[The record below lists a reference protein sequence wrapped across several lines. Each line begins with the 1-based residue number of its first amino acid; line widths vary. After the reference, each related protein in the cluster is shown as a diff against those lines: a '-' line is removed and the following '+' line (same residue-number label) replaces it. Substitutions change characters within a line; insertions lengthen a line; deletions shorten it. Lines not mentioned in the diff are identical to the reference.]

1 MIQIDGLYFDHY
13 RPCPHCEMG
22 FPRAVNL
29 FLKTQPRPKEG
40 SLIYFGACHLNS
52 LIYFSIYSNRERTE
66 LIQEERVLEEGGE

>member
-22 FPRAVNL
+22 FPKAVNL

-40 SLIYFGACHLNS
+40 SLVYFTASHLDSFIYFR
-52 LIYFSIYSNRERTE
+52 IYSDRERTE
-66 LIQEERVLEEGGE
+66 RIQEERFLEEGRE